1 MKHIIFDFD
10 GTLADSTA
18 VFASVWNTIAK
29 KHAFKEVQL
38 EDIDALKKLSIAE
51 RSKLFNFPLHKL
63 PTILPQFYR
72 LYQQSLQD
80 VHLFHGM
87 KDVIQELDKK
97 GYTIAI
103 ISSNSKDNILA
114 FLQTNGID
122 HVSEVLCSSR
132 IFGKDKVIKKYLK
145 QANLKTSDVLYIGD
159 EQRDIVACKKVGI
172 PIIWVGW
179 GYDAIEIVQS
189 AEPEY
194 KVFTPAEILTIM
206 EGL

>member
-18 VFASVWNTIAK
+18 VFASVWNTIARK
-29 KHAFKEVQL
+29 YDFKEVKL
-38 EDIDALKKLSIAE
+38 EDIDALKKISLIE

-63 PTILPQFYR
+63 PIILPQFYR

-80 VHLFHGM
+80 VHLFDHI
-87 KDVIQELDKK
+87 KDVLKAIADK

-103 ISSNSKDNILA
+103 ISSNASDNIIE
-114 FLQTNGID
+114 FLKVHDID
-122 HVSEVLCSSR
+122 CVSEVLCSSH

-145 QANLKTSDVLYIGD
+145 EANINRSDVFYVGD
-159 EQRDIVACKKVGI
+159 EQRDIIACKKVGI

-179 GYDAIEIVQS
+179 GYDALEVIES
-189 AEPEY
+189 EKPDY
-194 KVFTPAEILTIM
+194 KVYAPAEILNII
-206 EGL
+206 

>member
-18 VFASVWNTIAK
+18 VLASVWNTIAK
-29 KHAFKEVQL
+29 EYDFKEVQL
-38 EDIDALKKLSIAE
+38 EDIDSLKKISITE

-63 PTILPQFYR
+63 PIILPQFYR
-72 LYQQSLQD
+72 LYQQSIKD
-80 VHLFHGM
+80 VHLFRGM
-87 KDVIQELDKK
+87 KDVLKAIENK

-103 ISSNSKDNILA
+103 ISSNSKDNISD
-114 FLQTNGID
+114 FLKVNDIN

-132 IFGKDKVIKKYLK
+132 IFGKDKVIKKYIK
-145 QANLKTSDVLYIGD
+145 ETNIKKSDVLYVGD

-179 GYDAIEIVQS
+179 GYDAIEVVQS
-189 AEPEY
+189 EKPDY
-194 KVFTPAEILTIM
+194 KVFSPAEILTII
-206 EGL
+206 